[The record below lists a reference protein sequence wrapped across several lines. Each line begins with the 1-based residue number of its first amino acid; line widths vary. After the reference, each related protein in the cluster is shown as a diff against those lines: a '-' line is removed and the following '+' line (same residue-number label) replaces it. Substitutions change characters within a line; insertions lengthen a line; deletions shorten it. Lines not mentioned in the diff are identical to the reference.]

1 LRKASLFTL
10 AEAYRYLLMFD
21 EAVAAMEEL
30 CSFDAGYR
38 DAPRV
43 LDQLEAERSKQG
55 AFRTAP
61 ITMDPVSFA
70 RRIIVGEASEPTL
83 ESEGM
88 TNDERRTTDDQRR
101 TTNDQRPT
109 TNDERRTTD
118 DERPTKDDGRR
129 TTDDQRPTTNDE
141 RRTTDDERPTKDDE

>member
-70 RRIIVGEASEPTL
+70 RKIVVGEASEPTL

-88 TNDERRTTDDQRR
+88 TNKEQRMTNDEQGMTKDERRTT
-101 TTNDQRPT
+101 NDERPT
-109 TNDERRTTD
+109 TNDQ
-118 DERPTKDDGRR
+118 
-129 TTDDQRPTTNDE
+129 DQRPMTNDE
-141 RRTTDDERPTKDDE
+141 QGTANIE